1 LRVSGPNARDVA
13 LSLAGDLPKPRVAA
27 LRELHDKSGALL
39 DKALVLWFPAP
50 ASFTG
55 EDVVELH
62 VHGGRAVVAGV
73 LEACLETAGVSLAKP
88 GEFTRRAFEN
98 GKMDLS
104 AAEGLADL
112 IEAETIA
119 QRRQALRQ
127 MDGALAR
134 EVVAW
139 RDIIIDALA
148 DAEGDIDF
156 PDEDLPPGLT
166 NRARSRIA
174 NLRERLW
181 QRLTD
186 SDRALR
192 VRDGF
197 RVAIIGAPNA
207 GKSSLLNVLAKR
219 EAAIV
224 SPLAGT
230 TRDVIEVRLVLAGA
244 VVFLADTAGL
254 RETSDDIESQGVT
267 RALAEAGEADLRL
280 GVIAS
285 PEERDALIPL
295 MGPDDIWIL
304 AKSDQID
311 WPQPHVCEH
320 RLSSKTGYGLSELE
334 ERLAQLAQTDLATLD
349 AAPLTRLRHKEA
361 TTLTIAALDR
371 ALLARGDHGE
381 LIAEDLRLAARHLG
395 QIIGRVD
402 MEDVLDRLFSQFCIG
417 K

>member
-1 LRVSGPNARDVA
+1 VSVLRISGPHARDVA
-13 LSLAGDLPKPRVAA
+13 LSLAGELPLPRVAT

-73 LEACLETAGVSLAKP
+73 LEGCLEIAGVSLAKP

-112 IEAETIA
+112 IEAETI
-119 QRRQALRQ
+119 
-127 MDGALAR
+127 DGALAR
-134 EVVAW
+134 EVAAW
-139 RDIIIDALA
+139 RDVIIDALA

-166 NRARSRIA
+166 GRARTRIGS
-174 NLRERLW
+174 LRERLW
-181 QRLTD
+181 QRVKE
-186 SDRALR
+186 SDRAFR

-267 RALAEAGEADLRL
+267 RALAEADEADLRL

-285 PEERDALIPL
+285 QEERDALIPL
-295 MGPDDIWIL
+295 MGRDDIWIL

-311 WPQPHVCEH
+311 WPQPRAWEERV
-320 RLSSKTGYGLSELE
+320 SSKTGYGLQELE
-334 ERLAQLAQTDLATLD
+334 ERLARLAQIDLATLE

-361 TTLTIAALDR
+361 TILTIAALDR
-371 ALLARGDHGE
+371 ALLAPGHHGE